1 MLFSFHPRNQV
12 SWTEIDNGE
21 ERKWHILINSELKQH
36 ESLVPCFMQQIL
48 PTEYNIHSNITA
60 NNESTTTAL
69 LAKFVTQKVLGIST

>member
-1 MLFSFHPRNQV
+1 M
-12 SWTEIDNGE
+12 
-21 ERKWHILINSELKQH
+21 INSELKQH

-69 LAKFVTQKVLGIST
+69 LAKFVTQKVLGISTQQFETIRSNVLPRSWLMSSQNLL